1 MRRLAPKGEAYRDF
15 TRTPEGGM
23 KKIKL
28 DIEAVRV
35 VSFATGCA
43 AAVRGTA
50 VARAADATPVCSG
63 TTCIL
68 QCLTAQPRCF

>member
-1 MRRLAPKGEAYRDF
+1 
-15 TRTPEGGM
+15 M

-35 VSFATGCA
+35 LSFATGCA
-43 AAVRGTA
+43 PGARGTA
-50 VARAADATPVCSG
+50 AQRGADATPVCSG

>member
-1 MRRLAPKGEAYRDF
+1 
-15 TRTPEGGM
+15 M

-28 DIEAVRV
+28 DIESVRV

-43 AAVRGTA
+43 PAPRGTA
-50 VARAADATPVCSG
+50 VARGADATPVCSG

>member
-1 MRRLAPKGEAYRDF
+1 
-15 TRTPEGGM
+15 M

-35 VSFATGCA
+35 VSFPTGPA
-43 AAVRGTA
+43 GHGTA
-50 VARAADATPVCSG
+50 VARGAEATPVCSG